1 MKPFLTIV
9 FILSSLSSTIRTE
22 DYVKQWG
29 EGIAVVQY
37 NAVFNK
43 TNSVKNLARLSD
55 ARVFNAWIDEHPKL
69 KEIGRIKSVPTVVLY
84 KDGEEIRRWE
94 AGISMKLELSYRDVQ
109 TYVDEMTG
117 ANQY

>member
-9 FILSSLSSTIRTE
+9 FILSSLSLTIKTE

-29 EGIAVVQY
+29 DGIAVVQY
-37 NAVFNK
+37 NAAFNK
-43 TNSVKNLARLSD
+43 TNSVKNLGRLSD

-69 KEIGRIKSVPTVVLY
+69 KEIVRIKSVPTVVLY

>member
-9 FILSSLSSTIRTE
+9 FILASFTSDIKTE
-22 DYVKQWG
+22 NFAKQWG

-43 TNSVKNLARLSD
+43 TNSVKNLTRLSD

-69 KEIGRIKSVPTVVLY
+69 KEIGRVKSVPTVVLY

-109 TYVDEMTG
+109 TYVDELTG

>member
-29 EGIAVVQY
+29 DGIAVVQY

-43 TNSVKNLARLSD
+43 TNSVKNLARISD
-55 ARVFNAWIDEHPKL
+55 ARVFNAWIDEHPYL
-69 KEIGRIKSVPTVVLY
+69 RL
-84 KDGEEIRRWE
+84 
-94 AGISMKLELSYRDVQ
+94 
-109 TYVDEMTG
+109 
-117 ANQY
+117 